1 MNDMYKLIFVFRTI
15 KVHHGNYN
23 SLEAALSAAYFHAQY
38 VGANEF
44 IIYKNNREVAIIRG

>member
-38 VGANEF
+38 VGADEI
-44 IIYKNNREVAIIRG
+44 IIYTRNNEIAIIRG